1 MQIALHMGVHCTD
14 GDRLLKCLLRNTDK
28 LGEQGILVPDPGSYR
43 PVIRE
48 LIQVLKG
55 DGGSEDVQQ
64 AVLDAVLEDDDPDRI
79 VLSHDNFLGVPGR
92 SVEDNRLYPAL
103 NLRAPLLRKLFA
115 NCDVEF
121 FLAIRDPAT
130 FIPAAFE
137 RAQELRFEKFVEGSD
152 PLSLKWSDTIARLRS
167 LVPDAPVTVWCNEDS
182 PLIWTDILRALSQ
195 HDQFTE
201 LDGRDDFA
209 NELMNRAGRI
219 KMAAYL
225 KAHPPKNHKQHRR
238 IVDAFLEKFA
248 RTDAIEEV
256 IDLPGWD
263 AEYVDQ
269 LTANYEAD
277 MDIIRQLDGVTLIEP

>member
-14 GDRLLKCLLRNTDK
+14 GDRLMNCLLRNTDK
-28 LGEQGILVPDPGSYR
+28 LGEQGILVPEPGQYR
-43 PVIRE
+43 PVVKE
-48 LIQVLKG
+48 LMQALKA

-79 VLSHDNFLGVPGR
+79 VLSHDSFLGMPGR
-92 SVEDNRLYPAL
+92 SVESNRLYTAL
-103 NLRAPLLRKLFA
+103 SLRAPLLRQLFA
-115 NCDVEF
+115 NCELEF
-121 FLAIRDPAT
+121 FFAIRDPAT

-152 PLSLKWSDTIARLRS
+152 PLTLKWSEMISRMRGA
-167 LVPDAPVTVWCNEDS
+167 VPDAPVTVWCNEDS
-182 PLIWTDILRALSQ
+182 PLVWNDILRALTR

-209 NELMNRAGRI
+209 SELMNRAGRI
-219 KMAAYL
+219 KLAAYL

-238 IVDAFLEKFA
+238 IVEAFLEKFA
-248 RTDAIEEV
+248 RADAIEEV
-256 IDLPGWD
+256 IDVPGWD
-263 AEYVDQ
+263 AGYVAQ

-277 MDIIRQLDGVTLIEP
+277 LATIRDMDGVKLIEP